1 MSFLTDTIIYLF
13 QDYKGSFLAVIT
25 KLQSWNSGIFYV
37 WYWLEPRK
45 EMGRKFKHDQFFIEQ
60 RGQSI

>member
-1 MSFLTDTIIYLF
+1 MSFLTGTIIYLF
-13 QDYKGSFLAVIT
+13 QDYKGGFICTFSLSI
-25 KLQSWNSGIFYV
+25 WNSGIFYV

-45 EMGRKFKHDQFFIEQ
+45 EMGRKLKHDQFFIEQ